1 MKDPESICHQISP
14 TAESFSVDQR
24 GNSEGDVSSTG
35 EEKRPKTRKLA
46 HLGEA
51 AGESGLKGR
60 KRHNR
65 ERTGKASECL
75 THFDPKQGSPERREV
90 RCQWEWKPHTFQP
103 RLAHPRP
110 SYYT

>member
-14 TAESFSVDQR
+14 TAESCSVDQR

-51 AGESGLKGR
+51 AEESQDLRGERGT
-60 KRHNR
+60 
-65 ERTGKASECL
+65 TGKE
-75 THFDPKQGSPERREV
+75 
-90 RCQWEWKPHTFQP
+90 
-103 RLAHPRP
+103 LAGFRMPD
-110 SYYT
+110 TL